1 MSPQFDQVFQAAM
14 ALPEVERANLVDS
27 LIATL
32 NAESPPLS
40 DEWKQEIRRRSAEID
55 AGSVELIPWDVVRDR
70 VRAKVLG
77 RD

>member
-14 ALPEVERANLVDS
+14 ALPEAERADLVDS

-32 NAESPPLS
+32 NVDTLPLS
-40 DEWKQEIRRRSAEID
+40 EEWMQEIRRRSAEID
-55 AGSVELIPWDVVRDR
+55 AGKVELIPWDVVRDR

-77 RD
+77 RE